1 MNGMVIDSCCAYLL
15 RLLTRLTDGHIMTLE
30 EAAHVERTIN
40 VCGFVADVTALEATV
55 IMVVMMLLVGL
66 AFYTF
71 GHGVGTN
78 KGRNECD
85 KEWMECIEKEHER
98 LKKYGFGDR
107 EANDRAAV
115 RTYKDIV
122 EKRTRNDR

>member
-1 MNGMVIDSCCAYLL
+1 MNGMVIDSCCAYLS
-15 RLLTRLTDGHIMTLE
+15 RLLTRLSDGHIMTWE

-40 VCGFVADVTALEATV
+40 VCGFVVDVTALEATV

-71 GHGVGTN
+71 GHSVGTN

-85 KEWMECIEKEHER
+85 NEWMKSIEKEHER
-98 LKKYGFGDR
+98 LKKYGFGYR
-107 EANDRAAV
+107 ESSDRAAV

-122 EKRTRNDR
+122 EKRTRNN